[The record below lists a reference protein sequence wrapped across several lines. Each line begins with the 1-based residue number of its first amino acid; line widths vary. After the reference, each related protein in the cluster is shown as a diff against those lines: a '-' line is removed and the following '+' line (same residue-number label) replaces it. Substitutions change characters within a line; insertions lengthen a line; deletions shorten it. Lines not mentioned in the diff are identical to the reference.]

1 MGRIDDPR
9 WNDERARAERQRQEL
24 LAMLAHELRNPL
36 APLRNASALLR
47 RLEPGEPKVA
57 YACAL
62 IDRQV
67 DYLSRLV
74 DELLD
79 VSRLLRGRIALKT
92 EMVDMR
98 RLLRQAAQDVRQ
110 ETRSRRQALSVSLP
124 DGSVMVEGDYLR
136 LLQAVE
142 HLLNNASR
150 YTQPEGDIFLELDA
164 TSAEVIV
171 RVRDNGVG
179 LSAELRRRIFDL
191 FVQGERPLDRTPGGL
206 GVGLSFIKRVVEL
219 HAGRIGAKS
228 RGPGAGTEFT
238 LRLPRWTGPPED
250 AATAHVSAAGQSFDA
265 GPGLS
270 ATRH

>member
-1 MGRIDDPR
+1 MGRT
-9 WNDERARAERQRQEL
+9 DEPQRSAEQDWAERQKEEL

-47 RLEPGEPKVA
+47 RIQSGEPKVA

-67 DYLSRLV
+67 NYLSRLV

-79 VSRLLRGRIALKT
+79 VSRLLRGRVALKT
-92 EMVDMR
+92 ELVDLR
-98 RLLRQAAQDVRQ
+98 HLLRHAAQDVRQ
-110 ETRSRRQALSVSLP
+110 ETRGRRQALSVSLP
-124 DGSVMVEGDYLR
+124 DGLVLVEGDYLR

-150 YTQPEGDIFLELDA
+150 YTKPEGDIFLELEA
-164 TSAEVIV
+164 TAAEVVV

-179 LSAELRRRIFDL
+179 LSDELRQHIFEL
-191 FVQGERPLDRTPGGL
+191 FAQGDRTLDRTPGGL
-206 GVGLSFIKRVVEL
+206 GIGLSFIKRVVEL
-219 HAGRIGAKS
+219 HAGRIEVS
-228 RGPGAGTEFT
+228 SPGPGFGTEFT
-238 LRLPRWTGPPED
+238 LRLPRWTSHPD
-250 AATAHVSAAGQSFDA
+250 TASSIHKAAAGPSFET
-265 GPGLS
+265 GPEVS